1 MTIEKFY
8 NLKEAATMLGIKV
21 RTLRGWISAGKIQ
34 AKKYDH
40 CANWFISHDEIARV
54 QQGMTKIVKK

>member
-21 RTLRGWISAGKIQ
+21 RTLRGWVSAGKIKAQ
-34 AKKYDH
+34 KYDH
-40 CANWFISHDEIARV
+40 CANWFISAHEIERV
-54 QQGMTKIVKK
+54 QREMKVI